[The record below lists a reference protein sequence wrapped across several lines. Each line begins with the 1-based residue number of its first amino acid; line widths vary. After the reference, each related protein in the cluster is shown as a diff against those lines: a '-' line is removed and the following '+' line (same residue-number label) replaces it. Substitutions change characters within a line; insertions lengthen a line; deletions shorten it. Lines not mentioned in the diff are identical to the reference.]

1 LEEFRNIIFLRLKLP
16 VLNNPI
22 FVALTAVQQA
32 AMATESLIKTMIKI
46 GFSRASVEEKY
57 QLYVKWLKSID
68 QSFEYINF
76 YRMDIPDALEAM
88 NNCSGL
94 VLTGGADIHP
104 AHYGNGEEV
113 NRCETDPDR
122 DILELALIE
131 KALELKMPL
140 LAICRGEQVLNVSQ
154 GGDLIV
160 DLPVDHGT
168 DVIHSSESHQLI
180 IHKVNIDITSNL
192 YRIIGK
198 TSFDIVSVH
207 HQAVRTLAPCFRA
220 TAFAEDGI
228 IEAFEW
234 LKPEGKGYLNA
245 VQWHPE
251 KGDYHNALSQ
261 VIAKDFIEK
270 ACSFIRL

>member
-1 LEEFRNIIFLRLKLP
+1 MAAEQ
-16 VLNNPI
+16 
-22 FVALTAVQQA
+22 LT
-32 AMATESLIKTMIKI
+32 KTMIKI
-46 GFSRASVEEKY
+46 GFSRASAEEKY
-57 QLYVKWLKSID
+57 QLYVKWLKSIGR
-68 QSFEYINF
+68 SFEYIDF
-76 YRMDIPDALEAM
+76 YRMDIPDALEALD
-88 NNCSGL
+88 NCSGL

-104 AHYGNGEEV
+104 AHYGNGEEE

-160 DLPVDHGT
+160 DLPLDYGT
-168 DVIHSSESHQLI
+168 TVIHSSDSDHLI
-180 IHKVNIDITSNL
+180 SHKVNIDITSNL

-234 LKPEGKGYLNA
+234 LNPEGKGYLNA

-251 KGDYHNALSQ
+251 KGDYYNDLSQ
-261 VIAKDFIEK
+261 VIAKEFIEK
-270 ACSFIRL
+270 ACSFTRL

>member
-1 LEEFRNIIFLRLKLP
+1 LK
-16 VLNNPI
+16 V
-22 FVALTAVQQA
+22 
-32 AMATESLIKTMIKI
+32 TMLKI

-57 QLYVKWLKSID
+57 QLYIKWLKVVD
-68 QSFEYINF
+68 PSFEYINF
-76 YRMDIPDALEAM
+76 YRMDIPDALKALD
-88 NNCSGL
+88 NCSGL

-104 AHYGNGEEV
+104 AHYGKEEEK
-113 NRCETDPDR
+113 NRCETDPVR

-131 KALELKMPL
+131 KAIALKLPL

-168 DVIHSSESHQLI
+168 TVIHSSDSDQLI
-180 IHKVNIDITSNL
+180 SHKVNIDTTSNL
-192 YRIIGK
+192 YRIIRK

-207 HQAVRTLAPCFRA
+207 HQAVKNLAPCFRP

-251 KGDYHNALSQ
+251 KGDFQNALSQ
-261 VIAKDFIEK
+261 TIAKDFIEK
-270 ACSFIRL
+270 AYSFTRT

>member
-1 LEEFRNIIFLRLKLP
+1 
-16 VLNNPI
+16 
-22 FVALTAVQQA
+22 
-32 AMATESLIKTMIKI
+32 MITI
-46 GFSRASVEEKY
+46 GFTRATVEEKY
-57 QLYVKWLKSID
+57 QLYVKWLRSID
-68 QSFEYINF
+68 PSFEYINF
-76 YRMDIPDALEAM
+76 YRMDIPDALEALD
-88 NNCSGL
+88 NCSGL

-104 AHYGNGEEV
+104 VHYGKGEEE

-122 DILELALIE
+122 DILEFALIE
-131 KALELKMPL
+131 KSIELKIPL

-160 DLPVDHGT
+160 DLPADHGT
-168 DVIHSSESHQLI
+168 SVIHSSDSDELI
-180 IHKVNIDITSNL
+180 NHKVNIDTTSNL
-192 YRIIGK
+192 YRINRK

-207 HQAVRTLAPCFRA
+207 HQAVKNIAPCFRP

-234 LKPEGKGYLNA
+234 LESEGRGYLNA

-251 KGDYHNALSQ
+251 KGDYHNELSQ
-261 VIAKDFIEK
+261 AIAKDFIEK

>member
-1 LEEFRNIIFLRLKLP
+1 MRLKLP

-22 FVALTAVQQA
+22 FVALKAVQQA

-76 YRMDIPDALEAM
+76 YRMDIPDALEALDK
-88 NNCSGL
+88 CSGL
-94 VLTGGADIHP
+94 VLTGGADVHP
-104 AHYGNGEEV
+104 ALYGKKEEE

-122 DILELALIE
+122 DFLELALIE
-131 KALELKMPL
+131 KAIAVKMPI
-140 LAICRGEQVLNVSQ
+140 LAICRGQQVLNVSQ

-160 DLPVDHGT
+160 DIPEDHGKS
-168 DVIHSSESHQLI
+168 VIHSSDTDQLASHSIAIDSTSIIYNLI
-180 IHKVNIDITSNL
+180 RAS
-192 YRIIGK
+192 
-198 TSFDIVSVH
+198 SFDIVSVH
-207 HQAVRTLAPCFRA
+207 HQAVKTLAACFRA
-220 TAFAEDGI
+220 TAFADDGI

-234 LKPEGKGYLNA
+234 KEPEGKSYLNA

-270 ACSFIRL
+270 ARSLIRL

>member
-1 LEEFRNIIFLRLKLP
+1 ML
-16 VLNNPI
+16 
-22 FVALTAVQQA
+22 
-32 AMATESLIKTMIKI
+32 KI

-57 QLYVKWLKSID
+57 QLYIKWLKVVD
-68 QSFEYINF
+68 PSFEYINF
-76 YRMDIPDALEAM
+76 YRMDIPDALKALD
-88 NNCSGL
+88 NCSGF

-104 AHYGNGEEV
+104 AHYGKEEEK

-131 KALELKMPL
+131 KAIALKLPL

-168 DVIHSSESHQLI
+168 TVIHSSDSDQLI
-180 IHKVNIDITSNL
+180 SHKVNIDITSNL
-192 YRIIGK
+192 YRIIRK

-207 HQAVRTLAPCFRA
+207 HQAVKNLAPCFRP

-251 KGDYHNALSQ
+251 KGDYHNDLSRA
-261 VIAKDFIEK
+261 IGEDFINA
-270 ACSFIRL
+270 ACKFSI

>member
-1 LEEFRNIIFLRLKLP
+1 MAAEQ
-16 VLNNPI
+16 
-22 FVALTAVQQA
+22 LT
-32 AMATESLIKTMIKI
+32 KTMIKI

-57 QLYVKWLKSID
+57 QLYVKWLKSIGR
-68 QSFEYINF
+68 SFEYIDF
-76 YRMDIPDALEAM
+76 YRMNIPDAMEALD
-88 NNCSGL
+88 NCTGF

-104 AHYGNGEEV
+104 AHYGKVGEE

-122 DILELALIE
+122 DTLELALIE
-131 KALELKMPL
+131 KAIALKMPL
-140 LAICRGEQVLNVSQ
+140 LAICRGEQILNVSQ

-168 DVIHSSESHQLI
+168 TVIHSSDSDQPI
-180 IHKVNIDITSNL
+180 SHKVNIDIKSNL

-207 HQAVRTLAPCFRA
+207 HQSVRILASCFRT

-234 LKPEGKGYLNA
+234 SNPEGKGYLNA

-251 KGDYHNALSQ
+251 KGDYHNDLSQ
-261 VIAKDFIEK
+261 AIGEDFIN
-270 ACSFIRL
+270 AAFRFSL